1 MNFLDFLIFTKIC
14 LSDDIQGF
22 RCEQLLNKPQTE
34 WNLPDTRCSFKYVC
48 NGTSSLKRFQ
58 QFSFSH
64 SFVCCHGKE
73 NIFPPKCGECPA
85 FRSSTLYC
93 KIDLV
98 CFLDHKSQTLTSSDG
113 TGRYIQYYMLL
124 RICLNI
130 RSQFNFI
137 FEIRA
142 IYKAGSTVIV
152 MTLEIPN
159 NLYTTFRVLY
169 SPLYQAAM

>member
-1 MNFLDFLIFTKIC
+1 MIFLDFLIFYKIC
-14 LSDDIQGF
+14 LSDDIQGL
-22 RCEQLLNKPQTE
+22 RVNSSLTNLKLNGICQTHVVVSSMYAMEQLPSR
-34 WNLPDTRCSFKYVC
+34 D
-48 NGTSSLKRFQ
+48 SS
-58 QFSFSH
+58 SSH

-93 KIDLV
+93 KINLV

-142 IYKAGSTVIV
+142 IYKKTRREA
-152 MTLEIPN
+152 L
-159 NLYTTFRVLY
+159 
-169 SPLYQAAM
+169 